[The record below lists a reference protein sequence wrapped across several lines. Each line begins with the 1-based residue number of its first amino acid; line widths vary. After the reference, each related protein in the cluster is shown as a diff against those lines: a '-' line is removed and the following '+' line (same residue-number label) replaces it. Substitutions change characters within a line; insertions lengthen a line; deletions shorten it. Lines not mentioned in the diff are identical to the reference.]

1 VIGTNKIRVLVVDD
15 SAFVR
20 KMMTVELGKDKQIEV
35 VGTAQDPYFARDKIL
50 ELKPDVILL
59 DIEMPKMD
67 GLTFLRKL
75 MASYPCR
82 VIIVSSLSKKNSEV
96 AMKAFEFGA
105 LEEVAKPS
113 VAYSISNMSG
123 ELIEKIKQVAQV
135 PEYKLKKIKTVK
147 KEKKEELSSDK
158 AMIKT
163 TNKIIAIG
171 ASTGGTEAIK
181 TVLEDLPN
189 TLPPIMIVQHMP
201 PYFTKSFADRLDSIC
216 SMKVKEA
223 EDMELLSPGKAL
235 IAPGNIHMELKRSGA
250 LYYAKL
256 VDKPRVFH
264 QRPSVEI
271 LFDSVAK
278 YAGKNALGV
287 ILTGMGRDGA
297 QGLLNMKNAGAY
309 TIAQDEKSSIVF
321 GMPKEAINLGA
332 ADKVAPL
339 DQIGSLIKRNINR

>member
-1 VIGTNKIRVLVVDD
+1 MIGINKIRVLVVDD

-20 KMMTVELGKDKQIEV
+20 KMLTVELEKDDAIEV
-35 VGTAQDPYFARDKIL
+35 AGTAQDPYVARDKIL

-59 DIEMPKMD
+59 DIEMPRMD

-75 MASYPCR
+75 MSSYPCR

-96 AMKAFEFGA
+96 ALRAIEYGA
-105 LEEVAKPS
+105 LDVIAKPK
-113 VAYSISNMSG
+113 VAYSVQDMSE
-123 ELIEKIKQVAQV
+123 ELIYKIKHVAQV
-135 PEYKLKKIKTVK
+135 PSSKLKKLNLADK
-147 KEKKEELSSDK
+147 KEAAKPIASK

-171 ASTGGTEAIK
+171 ASTGGTEAIRR
-181 TVLEDLPN
+181 VLELLPVDV
-189 TLPPIMIVQHMP
+189 PPIMIVQHMP
-201 PYFTKSFADRLDSIC
+201 PNFTKSFAQRLDQIC
-216 SMKVKEA
+216 AIKVKEA
-223 EDMELLSPGKAL
+223 EDMELLAPGKAL
-235 IAPGNIHMELKRSGA
+235 LAPGHIHMELKRNGA

-264 QRPSVEI
+264 QKPSVEI

-278 YAGKNALGV
+278 YAGKNAIGV

-297 QGLLNMKNAGAY
+297 KGLLNMKNAGAF
-309 TIAQDEKSSIVF
+309 TIAQDEQSSIVF

-332 ADKVAPL
+332 ADKVVSL
-339 DQIGSLIKRNINR
+339 DNIAAVIKKNIE

>member
-1 VIGTNKIRVLVVDD
+1 MIGINKIRVLVVDD

-20 KMMTVELGKDKQIEV
+20 KMITVELGKDKSIEV

-67 GLTFLRKL
+67 GLTFLKKL
-75 MASYPCR
+75 MTYYPCR

-96 AMKAFEFGA
+96 ALKAFEYGA
-105 LEEVAKPS
+105 LDVVAKPD
-113 VAYSISNMSG
+113 VAYSVQNMAE
-123 ELIEKIKQVAQV
+123 ELIEKIKNVAAV
-135 PEYKLKKIKTVK
+135 PEHKLIKLNLPK
-147 KEKKEELSSDK
+147 QEKKNQITDNQ

-171 ASTGGTEAIK
+171 ASTGGTEAIR
-181 TVLEDLPN
+181 TVLEQLPTN
-189 TLPPIMIVQHMP
+189 IPPIMIVQHMP
-201 PYFTKSFADRLDSIC
+201 PYFTKSFADRLDQIC
-216 SMKVKEA
+216 SIKVKEA
-223 EDMELLSPGKAL
+223 EDMELLAPGKAL

-256 VDKPRVFH
+256 SDKPRVFH

-278 YAGKNALGV
+278 YAGKNAVGV
-287 ILTGMGRDGA
+287 IMTGMGKDGA
-297 QGLLNMKNAGAY
+297 QGLLNMKNAGAF
-309 TIAQDEKSSIVF
+309 TIAQDEESSIVF
-321 GMPKEAINLGA
+321 GMPKEAINIGA
-332 ADKVAPL
+332 ANKVVAL
-339 DQIGSLIKRNINR
+339 KNIAATIKRNIEL